1 LRTSDKQPEAS
12 SAAQRFLDA
21 FERLKLGVPQVLPK
35 GTPVS
40 QNNVA
45 KEAGCD
51 PSALRKRR
59 FPLLVLDIQEWV
71 EAHKGEQPLSARQR
85 LLKQRGK
92 SRDLRET
99 IADLKKQRD
108 AADGKLADADLRI
121 VELTERLADAQALA
135 RVLHGRDYWRSV
147 ADLRLLRSYERER
160 KAAMLPLGLATDSLQ
175 QLFARTE
182 GPWQALRN
190 WGMKGFERSGPLK
203 EWMVRQAMGTH

>member
-1 LRTSDKQPEAS
+1 MRTSDKQPEAS
-12 SAAQRFLDA
+12 SAEQRFLDA

-121 VELTERLADAQALA
+121 VELTERLADAQARLDQLQPSA
-135 RVLHGRDYWRSV
+135 RVLNLSD
-147 ADLRLLRSYERER
+147 
-160 KAAMLPLGLATDSLQ
+160 
-175 QLFARTE
+175 
-182 GPWQALRN
+182 
-190 WGMKGFERSGPLK
+190 
-203 EWMVRQAMGTH
+203 